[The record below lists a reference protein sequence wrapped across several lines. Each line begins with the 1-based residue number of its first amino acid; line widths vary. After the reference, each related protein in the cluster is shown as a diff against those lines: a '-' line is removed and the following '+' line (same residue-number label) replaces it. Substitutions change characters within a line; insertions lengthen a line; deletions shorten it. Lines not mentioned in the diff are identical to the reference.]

1 MSRGSWK
8 RGAGRHGPGDWGHE
22 YNVVGLRSS
31 RAASSS
37 HSVAPIET
45 LAENAFDDLALSP
58 WSEEANTSANYK
70 QEHDL
75 LERIRAS
82 NTRKIELID
91 RKCAKYTEKFADKFA
106 AKKTKKTLVESQST
120 SHSVKSLQCA
130 RRKRGAH
137 IHPGTSPRAS
147 HDQFTAAGSGS

>member
-1 MSRGSWK
+1 M
-8 RGAGRHGPGDWGHE
+8 
-22 YNVVGLRSS
+22 
-31 RAASSS
+31 
-37 HSVAPIET
+37 
-45 LAENAFDDLALSP
+45 
-58 WSEEANTSANYK
+58 SANSE
-70 QEHDL
+70 QEHDS

-91 RKCAKYTEKFADKFA
+91 RKCAKYTEKFADKLTA
-106 AKKTKKTLVESQST
+106 KTKKTLVESQST

-147 HDQFTAAGSGS
+147 HDQSTAAGSGS